1 MSILRFTFSEGLDAG
16 AVEGDMAL
24 AIFAAECVYG
34 RPRVRMETAYLVDEC
49 RRACVVDV
57 RGEAG
62 EAAVRVF
69 AGLTAARLGEES
81 YTVRRLDEAGS
92 RPEFAPTRR
101 EAVQQ

>member
-1 MSILRFTFSEGLDAG
+1 VSILRFTFSEGLDTG

-34 RPRVRMETAYLVDEC
+34 RPRVRMETAYLVDEG

-69 AGLTAARLGEES
+69 TGLTAARLGD
-81 YTVRRLDEAGS
+81 TAFVVRRMRS
-92 RPEFAPTRR
+92 SIP
-101 EAVQQ
+101 QQSEVATA